1 MEEGDIPPVSSAPS
15 SASGSDCTPISQP
28 QSLQMAATDGGSG
41 AGHLVDERLAM
52 LQEVFIFRKYKLK
65 NTRFIPIFFSFLPK

>member
-41 AGHLVDERLAM
+41 GGHIDERLAM
-52 LQEVFIFRKYKLK
+52 LQEVFISK
-65 NTRFIPIFFSFLPK
+65 I